1 MIFIKGFFAT
11 LAFILLQLAIVGVGF
26 IAGVLLFDSTGNL
39 LWFFASIGAAFI
51 VAWAMFGGFVS
62 GAVRKAVRHDG

>member
-1 MIFIKGFFAT
+1 MIKGFFAT
-11 LAFILLQLAIVGVGF
+11 LTFILLQLVVVGVGF
-26 IAGVLLFDSTGNL
+26 VVGLLLFDSTGSL

-62 GAVRKAVRHDG
+62 GAVRKAVRHDD